1 MSHIDGYTATM
12 RCCEWEYIGMVEVN
26 LYDDRGRNMY
36 TSAQLI
42 EEEDDEL
49 YVQAMK
55 DMTNW
60 CLDNVEPQLKH
71 GNRLLWYK
79 IG

>member
-1 MSHIDGYTATM
+1 MSHINGYTATM

-26 LYDDRGRNMY
+26 LYDDRGRHMY
-36 TSAQLI
+36 TSCQLV
-42 EEEDDEL
+42 EDDDKL
-49 YVQAMK
+49 FPQVMK

-60 CLDNVEPQLKH
+60 CMDNVEPQLKH
-71 GNRLLWYK
+71 DNRTLWYK